1 MEILYAL
8 FWIGIAVLFFAFCYG
23 VEVLT
28 LYFAYGKDW
37 RKHTP
42 FYKSKEARKR
52 RKAAKVDVYEC
63 EVFIPMN
70 GGEFFSRKSITVTA
84 NNKMSARENAYRE
97 YAKKSNS
104 SKDIFSIGKITRLMN
119 F

>member
-8 FWIGIAVLFFAFCYG
+8 FWIGIVVLFFVFSYG
-23 VEVLT
+23 VGVLT

-37 RKHTP
+37 RKHKP

-70 GGEFFSRKSITVTA
+70 GGKFFSRKSITVTA
-84 NNKMSARENAYRE
+84 NNEMSARENAYRE